1 MKLLQVI
8 NKTNGEILAV
18 FALNPFVFSEFS
30 IEFGKKFERLF
41 VIRNAKTNKIID
53 TLNIQNKDIRIKI
66 LTDFN

>member
-30 IEFGKKFERLF
+30 IEFGKNFERLF